1 MKCTSKLV
9 NRPPSCRNFDMLIY
23 TRIHLMTS
31 SVGYARSDAL
41 QALVNSLIS
50 RALGALLVMKYFI
63 NSTKSEMTVQL
74 LCLACL
80 MGVFVDL

>member
-23 TRIHLMTS
+23 ARIHLMTS

-50 RALGALLVMKYFI
+50 RTLGALLVMKYFYKF
-63 NSTKSEMTVQL
+63 NQK
-74 LCLACL
+74 
-80 MGVFVDL
+80 